1 MIESTDNGVDFELQ
15 EFERQRQERINK
27 EKQMIRDKYLRKA
40 NDGSDFFDV
49 LSMTPEDLKLH
60 ESHRPFKHNGDNR
73 TGLQAIK
80 DRQQLRNEYN
90 YLNGRI

>member
-1 MIESTDNGVDFELQ
+1 MEEPINGLDFELQ

-27 EKQMIRDKYLRKA
+27 EKQMIRDKYLIKA
-40 NDGSDFFDV
+40 KDGSDFFDV
-49 LSMTPEDLKLH
+49 AAMTPEDLKLH
-60 ESHRPFKHNGDNR
+60 ESHRHFNHSGDNR
-73 TGLQAIK
+73 TGLQVIK